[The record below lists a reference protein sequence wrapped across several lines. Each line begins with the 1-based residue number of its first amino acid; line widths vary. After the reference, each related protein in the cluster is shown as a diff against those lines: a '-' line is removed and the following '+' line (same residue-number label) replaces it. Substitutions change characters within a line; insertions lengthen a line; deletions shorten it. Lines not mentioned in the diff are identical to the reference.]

1 MLGIFQTDFDPVE
14 EFLVEPYIDLP
25 LGLGISKAV
34 IYLWIAAALTM
45 LVTVFIVRR
54 GLRVRPGGK
63 QTGVEYVYELAEQQ
77 IARQGL
83 PEEGMR
89 MWFPYVAAL
98 FIFIWISN
106 LIGFIPLP
114 FGTHHKVDVLGL
126 EIPQFQI
133 YAATA
138 NLSVALALTLVTI
151 AATHFEGVRHHGP
164 IKYLKSWLPAG
175 TPAFAAP
182 LVMTIEVL
190 SQFVRVVSLSFRLF
204 FNLVA
209 GHLVIAVFLALGALI
224 GGAAGYAIL
233 PIGVAMGTALYL
245 LEATLV
251 AGIQAFIF
259 ASLSAIY
266 IGGAIHPDH

>member
-1 MLGIFQTDFDPVE
+1 MFALATEFDPVA
-14 EFLVEPYIDLP
+14 EFLVHPYVDLP
-25 LGLGISKAV
+25 FGLGISKAV
-34 IYLWIAAALTM
+34 IYLWIAAAITIILTLL
-45 LVTVFIVRR
+45 LVRG
-54 GLRVRPGGK
+54 GLRVQPARG
-63 QTGVEYVYELAEQQ
+63 QSAAEIVYELAEDQ

-89 MWFPYVAAL
+89 TWFPYVAAL

-114 FGTHHKVDVLGL
+114 FGTHEKVDVAGL
-126 EIPQFQI
+126 HIPQFQI

-151 AATHFEGVRHHGP
+151 VASHVEGVRHNGP
-164 IKYLKSWLPAG
+164 LKYVASWLPAG
-175 TPAFAAP
+175 TPKFAAP
-182 LVMTIEVL
+182 LVFTIEVL
-190 SQFVRVVSLSFRLF
+190 SQFVRIVSLSFRLF

-209 GHLVIAVFLALGALI
+209 GHLVIAVFLALAALI
-224 GGAAGYAIL
+224 GGVAGWAIL
-233 PIGVAMGTALYL
+233 PIGIIMGTALYL